1 MKRVIVDCDPGI
13 DDTFALIYLAAAHL
27 AGEVEICAVTT
38 TSGNV
43 DAKQCAVNAAWVL
56 EQCGVST
63 VPVAAG
69 RAAPLEVALVTT
81 PETHGGTGLG
91 YVDAAH
97 REVARNWEALW
108 IDAMSRMDALT
119 GPLTNVV
126 WGLITPAALRFAAGA
141 TLIEFV
147 FGEFIRRFRALRN
160 AAVYIV
166 LG

>member
-1 MKRVIVDCDPGI
+1 M
-13 DDTFALIYLAAAHL
+13 
-27 AGEVEICAVTT
+27 TT
-38 TSGNV
+38 TAGSA
-43 DAKQCAVNAAWVL
+43 DAEQCAVNAAWVL
-56 EQCGVST
+56 EQCGVVT
-63 VPVAAG
+63 AAVAAG
-69 RAAPLEVALVTT
+69 RALPFEVATT
-81 PETHGGTGLG
+81 PETHGETGLG
-91 YVDAAH
+91 YVGAPP

-108 IDAMSRMDALT
+108 IDATSRTDDLT

-126 WGLITPAALRFAAGA
+126 WGLITPAALCFAAGA

>member
-1 MKRVIVDCDPGI
+1 MLNSVQSMRRGCLSNAVSSR
-13 DDTFALIYLAAAHL
+13 LRLQR
-27 AGEVEICAVTT
+27 AGPYRLR
-38 TSGNV
+38 SPPRQ
-43 DAKQCAVNAAWVL
+43 K
-56 EQCGVST
+56 
-63 VPVAAG
+63 P
-69 RAAPLEVALVTT
+69 
-81 PETHGGTGLG
+81 HGETGLG
-91 YVDAAH
+91 YVGAPP

-108 IDAMSRMDALT
+108 IDATSHTDALT